1 MYVNAILKRRNE
13 NSEQSEEVELCACK
27 MLLFV
32 AWTII
37 PDKQMS
43 TWLSLKLKHI
53 NCYEEWD

>member
-1 MYVNAILKRRNE
+1 MYVNAILKRWKE
-13 NSEQSEEVELCACK
+13 NSEQSEEVKLCACK

>member
-1 MYVNAILKRRNE
+1 MYVNAILKRWNE
-13 NSEQSEEVELCACK
+13 NSEQSEEVKLCACK

-37 PDKQMS
+37 QMS

-53 NCYEEWD
+53 NCYEDWD